1 MKMRRGALTA
11 GVLLLG
17 FAGMAMDISGMWDT
31 TLTLGGYPDPM
42 SSLTLNLGLAEGWEL
57 TTVWSLEG
65 STLVGHEITLE
76 GSLGALGISGGAA
89 FRIPEGATPTQ
100 LGPLHFSLEGLELTG
115 GYISLALSLGDFTFK
130 LTLVEG
136 APPER

>member
-1 MKMRRGALTA
+1 MRRGALTA

-65 STLVGHEITLE
+65 STLVGHEITLVPSGPW
-76 GSLGALGISGGAA
+76 GSPAGRPSASP
-89 FRIPEGATPTQ
+89 R
-100 LGPLHFSLEGLELTG
+100 
-115 GYISLALSLGDFTFK
+115 
-130 LTLVEG
+130 
-136 APPER
+136 APRPPS

>member
-1 MKMRRGALTA
+1 
-11 GVLLLG
+11 
-17 FAGMAMDISGMWDT
+17 MAMDISGMWNT
-31 TLTLGGYPDPM
+31 TLTLGEYPDPM

-100 LGPLHFSLEGLELTG
+100 IGPLYFSLEGLEFIG

-130 LTLVEG
+130 LTLAEG